1 MKKPLACWGFALAL
15 LCSQKDANGDAVVTL
30 SPADDNVVVE
40 GGGTLNLA
48 ALTFDRTATL
58 YSDVDPSAGTII
70 LGPPHPS
77 DLSMYTG
84 LNMPRAFGGGGEIIA
99 DFVSGSGDLFGI
111 GIGQSFLPELLV
123 PAGYVS
129 GSTLSGKSTWSTVAL
144 DALDLTPGTYVWTW
158 GTGGTADSF
167 TLNILNIENTSP
179 APVPEPGTYGLFA
192 LTGLGVMAFRRIRG

>member
-58 YSDVDPSAGTII
+58 GSDVDPSAGTII

-111 GIGQSFLPELLV
+111 GIGQSFFRSCWYRRVTFRAQRFPVRARGLPWL
-123 PAGYVS
+123 
-129 GSTLSGKSTWSTVAL
+129 W
-144 DALDLTPGTYVWTW
+144 TPW
-158 GTGGTADSF
+158 
-167 TLNILNIENTSP
+167 I
-179 APVPEPGTYGLFA
+179 
-192 LTGLGVMAFRRIRG
+192 